1 MLKDN
6 VASVN
11 ELNFTSTKA
20 VVNDSPM
27 QVCPQP
33 KMKKT
38 QAEWTARG
46 CVVPKRPMKNSSEN
60 EKTKIPQKICP
71 VKPAQE
77 HLNWSKTAITSQ

>member
-20 VVNDSPM
+20 VVNDSP
-27 QVCPQP
+27 
-33 KMKKT
+33 KT
-38 QAEWTARG
+38 QAESTARG

-60 EKTKIPQKICP
+60 EKTKIVQKICP